1 MINMNSRIIIL
12 VAFSI
17 FCLYGCKKPNNFK
30 ACFITEKEIYVVNEE
45 IVFENC
51 SSFNKGDE
59 DSGVIWSM
67 GDDKAEFSFGNE
79 SITYK
84 YESAGDYVVKLS
96 IGYKEGP
103 GDEIERVIKV
113 IE

>member
-1 MINMNSRIIIL
+1 MNSRIIIL
-12 VAFSI
+12 LALSI
-17 FCLYGCKKPNNFK
+17 FYLYGCLKPNNFK
-30 ACFITEKEIYVVNEE
+30 ACFTTEKLIYVVNEE

-67 GDDKAEFSFGNE
+67 GDGEAVFSFGNE
-79 SITYK
+79 SVTYK

-103 GDEIERVIKV
+103 ADEIERVIKV
-113 IE
+113 ID